1 MTALPSA
8 PSPDRAGPLPAGG
21 YAARRLESF
30 ISDVADAW
38 GRGGLEEEQ
47 LRTPL
52 LRLVEGVSHDFG
64 TPVTVFGEVPLKAL
78 GARPDFGVDAKNT
91 GRDPINRIGY
101 IELKK
106 PDKPIPPSDFVRGHD
121 LKQWENLKS
130 LPNLLYTNGTQWS
143 LFRYGVQRGHTVE
156 TPALF
161 SKKRRRLPPQRE
173 LEGLLWDF
181 LTWAPEQNYTLDQL
195 ITRVAHMCRQLRG
208 EIVDLIEEE
217 RYSDGPK
224 PFTGLAREWKNLLF
238 PAMEPGP
245 EFADAYAQAVTF
257 SLLVARE
264 SGVDFTD
271 KSTREIGDQLGKH
284 HRFLGEAFATLTSS
298 EEIEKKTLLPTLIRI
313 LQPLD
318 WDTVMRGE
326 EHAYSDLYETFLS
339 RYDQELRK
347 ETGSYYTPE
356 PVASYMAGFVDSVLK
371 ERMGIRTG
379 LADRSVTT
387 IDPAMG
393 TGTFLSAVTRRAATT
408 LLDESGPVQTRH
420 RLREMYE
427 SRLIGFEPSASPF
440 AVAELRLHQQLQDV
454 YGAEVPTE
462 HQRFLVDTLD
472 DPCLAIPAYGLRYEE
487 ILNFRRR
494 ANETKRTTRIQVAIG
509 NPPYIDHATKRA
521 PAPWIARRRVDPATD
536 PLTDRPSLDE
546 FREPGM
552 GRFEH
557 KLHHTG
563 VYFWR
568 WATWK
573 LFDAHP
579 DQPAGIIAFVSTSAF
594 LTGDVFMGMRRYLR
608 ATTDEGWIVDLSPEG
623 HQAPVPTRVFQGV
636 QHPICI
642 AVFARYGE
650 PNPDRPAKVW
660 YTSLEGL
667 KEQKFTAL
675 SSDTALCLD
684 GAAFSPTESEAT
696 AAFLPASPAA
706 ASWKS
711 LPSFGDLF
719 PWHAS
724 GVKANRTWVIAPE
737 RETLHRRW
745 RRMKSASPETMD
757 RLFKATRDRSA
768 TTSVAGMPSIAHD
781 HREPEC
787 AEFAY
792 RAFDREFIISD
803 PRFVDRHR
811 PQLWLA
817 HGGRQ
822 VYAVEQHSLPL
833 ASGPGLLFSSLIPDQ
848 HYFSGRGGRVLAL
861 HRDQE
866 GRVPNT
872 PPRLLSALESRL
884 GITVTAE
891 DLMAYC
897 AGVAAHPGFVAR
909 FQEGLKVPG
918 VRIPMSADP
927 DLWRTAVESG
937 RRVVWL
943 HTYGERFCDPD
954 ADRPPGGPRLPRER
968 RPQLIA
974 EISDGRGGLPDRI
987 WHDSDTG
994 DAGDRLHVGEG
1005 AIAPVSPHAWHYDVN
1020 GMRVVKKWFS
1030 SRQRNPRGKRRGTPL
1045 DDIRPDRWSPD
1056 YTDELVDLLSVL
1068 TLLVDLEPR
1077 QARLLDDIMAGPLIT
1092 VDDLATAGVL
1102 PFDEGHRKGPPSNE
1116 QLELPSE

>member
-1 MTALPSA
+1 MTALPSD
-8 PSPDRAGPLPAGG
+8 PFPDRDGSPPAGG

-30 ISDVADAW
+30 ISEVADAW

-52 LRLVEGVSHDFG
+52 LRLVEGISHDFG
-64 TPVTVFGEVPLKAL
+64 TPATVFGEVPLKAL
-78 GARPDFGVDAKNT
+78 GARPDFGVDARNT

-143 LFRYGVQRGHTVE
+143 LFRYGVLRDRTVE

-173 LEGLLWDF
+173 FEGLLWDF
-181 LTWAPEQNYTLDQL
+181 LTWVPEQGYTLDQL
-195 ITRVAHMCRQLRG
+195 ITRVAHMCHQLRG
-208 EIVDLIEEE
+208 EICDLIEEE
-217 RYSDGPK
+217 RYSDDPK
-224 PFTGLAREWKNLLF
+224 PFTDLAREWKSLLF

-245 EFADAYAQAVTF
+245 DFADAYAQTVTF

-284 HRFLGEAFATLTSS
+284 HHFLGEAFATLTSS

-318 WDTVMRGE
+318 WNTVMRGE

-339 RYDQELRK
+339 RYDQQLRK

-356 PVASYMAGFVDSVLK
+356 PVASYMAEFVDSVLK
-371 ERMGIRTG
+371 KRMGIRTG

-427 SRLIGFEPSASPF
+427 SRLIGFESSASPF

-454 YGAEVPTE
+454 YGAEVPKE
-462 HQRFLVDTLD
+462 HRRFLVDTLD
-472 DPCLAIPAYGLRYEE
+472 DPGRAIPAYGLRYAE
-487 ILNFRRR
+487 ILDFRRR

-509 NPPYIDHATKRA
+509 NPPYIDHASKKA
-521 PAPWIARRRVDPATD
+521 PAPWITRRRIDPHLD
-536 PLTDRPSLDE
+536 PVTSRPSLDE

-552 GRFEH
+552 GKFDN
-557 KLHHTG
+557 KLHHTA

-579 DQPAGIIAFVSTSAF
+579 DDLAGIIAFVSTSAF
-594 LTGDVFMGMRRYLR
+594 LTQDVFAGMRRYLR
-608 ATTDEGWIVDLSPEG
+608 ATADEGWIVDLSPEG
-623 HQAPVPTRVFQGV
+623 HQAPVATRVFQGV
-636 QHPICI
+636 QRPICI

-650 PNPDRPAKVW
+650 PRPDRPAKVW
-660 YTSLEGL
+660 YTALEGL
-667 KEQKFTAL
+667 KEQKFSAL
-675 SSDTALCLD
+675 TSDASLGPD
-684 GAAFSPTESEAT
+684 GAAFTATGNGAT
-696 AAFLPASPAA
+696 APFLPPSPSGAV
-706 ASWKS
+706 WKS
-711 LPSFGDLF
+711 LPAYGDLF
-719 PWHAS
+719 PWHAA

-737 RETLHRRW
+737 RGTLHQRW
-745 RRMKSASPETMD
+745 RRLRSASPDTMD
-757 RLFKATRDRSA
+757 RLFKATRDRS
-768 TTSVAGMPSIAHD
+768 TTSLVANRPPIARD
-781 HREPEC
+781 RLEPGFT
-787 AEFAY
+787 EFAY
-792 RAFDREFIISD
+792 RAFDRESIVND
-803 PRFVDRHR
+803 PRFVDFIR
-811 PQLWLA
+811 PALWMCSDQ
-817 HGGRQ
+817 RQ
-822 VYAVEQHSLPL
+822 VFAVEQHSLPL
-833 ASGPGLLFSSLIPDQ
+833 TSGPGLLFTSLVPDQ
-848 HYFSGRGGRVLAL
+848 HYFHGRGGRVLPL
-861 HRDQE
+861 HRDRE
-866 GRVPNT
+866 GRVSNT
-872 PPRLLSALESRL
+872 PPQLLSALGSRL
-884 GITVTAE
+884 KVAVTAE

-909 FQEGLKVPG
+909 FREELKVPG
-918 VRIPMSADP
+918 MRIPLSADP
-927 DLWRTAVESG
+927 DLWQAAVETG
-937 RRVVWL
+937 RRVIWL
-943 HTYGERFCDPD
+943 HTYGKRFCDAD
-954 ADRPPGGPRLPRER
+954 ADRPPGAPRLPRER
-968 RPQLIA
+968 RPQLVA
-974 EISDGRGGLPDRI
+974 EISDGRGGLPDHI

-1005 AIAPVSPHAWHYDVN
+1005 AIAPVSPRAWQYDVN

-1030 SRQRNPRGKRRGTPL
+1030 SRQRNPRGKRKGTPL
-1045 DDIRPDRWSPD
+1045 DAIRPDRWSPD

-1077 QARLLDDIMAGPLIT
+1077 QERLLDDIMAEPLIT
-1092 VDDLATAGVL
+1092 VDELVTANAL
-1102 PFDEGHRKGPPSNE
+1102 PPDDWNRKGPPSDG
-1116 QLELPSE
+1116 QLELPPE